1 MYGFSNLKI
10 FFILAFASFI
20 LGWLILFLVNP
31 VTSSF
36 IKYYEKTKSSYARDI
51 DHLVTF
57 NKNGLWIKETVGN
70 TERIVTASKF
80 DTNIISNVEIFELD
94 QRFNLKRKIISKKIS
109 IETNDW
115 ILDDAKFYTFK
126 DGVLTESF
134 KDKFIINSQYNY
146 EKLIN
151 LFNNADT
158 LAFIE
163 IITNFKK
170 WYRIQ

>member
-1 MYGFSNLKI
+1 M
-10 FFILAFASFI
+10 
-20 LGWLILFLVNP
+20 VNP

-94 QRFNLKRKIISKKIS
+94 QRFNLKRKLFLKKYLLKPMIGYS
-109 IETNDW
+109 MMLNF
-115 ILDDAKFYTFK
+115 ILLKMEF
-126 DGVLTESF
+126 
-134 KDKFIINSQYNY
+134 
-146 EKLIN
+146 
-151 LFNNADT
+151 
-158 LAFIE
+158 
-163 IITNFKK
+163 
-170 WYRIQ
+170 